1 LENQVE
7 RRTSSS
13 WSTCLI
19 ACLLFLCSLGNC
31 WSKNWAAHHWL
42 CVTAVGTHVWA
53 IEEFLW
59 LSTSSWRRSSFIWS
73 LLGSLQNI
81 KWASHEFQKDL
92 KNRNLLQEKSLKLEK
107 IMNEKMSKR
116 RIQITDLQK
125 QEIEEKEERRLLI
138 RLHIFYLI
146 LLINLWTNF

>member
-1 LENQVE
+1 M
-7 RRTSSS
+7 
-13 WSTCLI
+13 I
-19 ACLLFLCSLGNC
+19 D
-31 WSKNWAAHHWL
+31 HWL
-42 CVTAVGTHVWA
+42 PRNKSSIKPAIFHRHFCVSRCSR
-53 IEEFLW
+53 EEFLW

-116 RIQITDLQK
+116 RIQIRDLQK
-125 QEIEEKEERRLLI
+125 QEIEEIQESKLLI
-138 RLHIFYLI
+138 RLYIFYLI
-146 LLINLWTNF
+146 LLIKLWTNNEN